1 MKVSA
6 DTTQSL
12 RVSPVNTR
20 GRYSRWGWQWCQL
33 ILICL
38 GTGAHLC
45 KSAFIE
51 GLPWGM
57 ACLRCR
63 QKGCLVCW
71 EFKTIVKRPESPL
84 LFVLVLKDCVEI
96 LYSIS
101 GQSTPPFPNT

>member
-1 MKVSA
+1 MKVFA

-20 GRYSRWGWQWCQL
+20 GRYSRWGWQQCQL

-38 GTGAHLC
+38 GTGAYLC
-45 KSAFIE
+45 KSALTE
-51 GLPWGM
+51 GTSLGHGLP
-57 ACLRCR
+57 
-63 QKGCLVCW
+63 QVQEGCLGCW
-71 EFKTIVKRPESPL
+71 EFKTVVKRPESPL
-84 LFVLVLKDCVEI
+84 LFVLLLKDCVEI